1 MEVVFYDFKFCRKIL
16 KSLEDNMS
24 CVSLDGS
31 DDSEEADVKIANA
44 IINAAA
50 EYFGLET
57 IEELKL
63 V

>member
-1 MEVVFYDFKFCRKIL
+1 MEVVFYDFKSCRKIL
-16 KSLEDNMS
+16 KSLEDKMI

-31 DDSEEADVKIANA
+31 DDSKEADVKIANA

-50 EYFGLET
+50 EHFGLET